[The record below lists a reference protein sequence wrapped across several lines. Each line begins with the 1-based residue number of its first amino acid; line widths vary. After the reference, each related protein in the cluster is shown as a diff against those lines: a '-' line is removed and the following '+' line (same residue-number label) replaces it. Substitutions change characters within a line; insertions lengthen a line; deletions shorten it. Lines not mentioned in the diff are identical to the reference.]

1 MQQIVSQAS
10 DEDENRQRAKIML
23 VDCKKK
29 IKPHVMTC
37 PGYIYTEQESDVGT
51 DVSKTQV
58 NKRQIFNE

>member
-1 MQQIVSQAS
+1 
-10 DEDENRQRAKIML
+10 
-23 VDCKKK
+23 
-29 IKPHVMTC
+29 MTC